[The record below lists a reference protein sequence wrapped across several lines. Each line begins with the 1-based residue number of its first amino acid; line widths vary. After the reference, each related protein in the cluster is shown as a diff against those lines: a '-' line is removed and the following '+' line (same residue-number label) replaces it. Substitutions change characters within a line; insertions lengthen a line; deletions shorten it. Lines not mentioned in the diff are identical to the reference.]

1 MLEND
6 PLKEAPQ
13 SFQVSWLNNRL
24 NRLAMS
30 QQCAIVARDNGT
42 LSCIKKRVASRSKVV
57 ILPPLLCPG
66 EATFRVLCPV
76 LGCPVQERLETA
88 AESPVEG
95 HKNDKGPGVSPI
107 CRKAERDLGLLRMEE
122 TERGS
127 FKYPKDLESSGRL
140 FLVVPSDRGR
150 DKRHKLEHS
159 QQEHAG
165 SVHTIPTLTLD
176 RQCFTIAKPV

>member
-1 MLEND
+1 
-6 PLKEAPQ
+6 
-13 SFQVSWLNNRL
+13 LN

-42 LSCIKKRVASRSKVV
+42 LGCIKKRVASRSKVV
-57 ILPPLLCPG
+57 ILPLYSALVRLHLEYCVQFWAAQFKKDWKLLQRVQWR
-66 EATFRVLCPV
+66 ATKMIKGLEYLPYA
-76 LGCPVQERLETA
+76 ERLRETWDC
-88 AESPVEG
+88 SG
-95 HKNDKGPGVSPI
+95 W
-107 CRKAERDLGLLRMEE
+107 RRLRG
-122 TERGS
+122 GS